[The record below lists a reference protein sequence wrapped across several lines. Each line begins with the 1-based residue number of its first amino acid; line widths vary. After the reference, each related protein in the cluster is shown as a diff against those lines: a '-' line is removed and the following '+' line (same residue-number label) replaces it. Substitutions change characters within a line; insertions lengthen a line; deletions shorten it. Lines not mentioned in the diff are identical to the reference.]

1 MSYGKLLSGTFLF
14 GVAAV
19 IASPAAQAGLPYG
32 PDTCRQGYVW
42 REAFS
47 GDHVCVTPETRQQAL
62 YDNHYAAARRQPGG
76 GAYGP
81 DTCRQGFVWREAFPG
96 DRVCV
101 TPDTR
106 ARAAADNRQAAA
118 RRAEA
123 AAPVAVPAPTTT
135 PTTTVR
141 REDERCYQYANYA
154 VRQYR
159 LAMNRP
165 ECAVQMSGRWQPNYE
180 NHYQWCLRVPDQALG
195 SEQSA
200 RGNHLTRCG
209 AQARFD

>member
-1 MSYGKLLSGTFLF
+1 MVASGRCRGRDRLCPPRT
-14 GVAAV
+14 
-19 IASPAAQAGLPYG
+19 PACPYG

-42 REAFS
+42 REAFP
-47 GDHVCVTPETRQQAL
+47 GDHVCVTPETRQQAF
-62 YDNHYAAARRQPGG
+62 YDNYYAAARRQPGG
-76 GAYGP
+76 GAVRTGHLP
-81 DTCRQGFVWREAFPG
+81 PGLRLARGVPG
-96 DRVCV
+96 DHVCV

-123 AAPVAVPAPTTT
+123 AAPVPVPAPTTT
-135 PTTTVR
+135 PRGPSR
-141 REDERCYQYANYA
+141 REDERCSQYANYA

-165 ECAVQMSGRWQPNYE
+165 ECAVYTSGRWQPNYE

-200 RGNHLTRCG
+200 RSDHLTRCG